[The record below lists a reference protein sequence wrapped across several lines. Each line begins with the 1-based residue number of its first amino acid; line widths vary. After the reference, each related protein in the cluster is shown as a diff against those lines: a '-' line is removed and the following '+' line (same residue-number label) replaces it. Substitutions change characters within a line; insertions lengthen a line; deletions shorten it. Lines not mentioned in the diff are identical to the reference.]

1 MKLLLLSA
9 AGYSTAIGFTFGRWL
24 LMETGEVILLLL
36 HDDHRRAIGKEN
48 DHPNFDSMNVLENY
62 SCVDEQHQQQ
72 HQQLREVEPN
82 EEQSLLQNMGH
93 TFLSIASSPILRT
106 TILLLIVI
114 SSTTLLVGIVVLI
127 HQFQN
132 IKYHIIST
140 IRNGKET
147 FHRQVVVPTIDKMD
161 QLVLDDIFEI
171 IMQRGMEVCL
181 GMFGGVLLYNVSP
194 MLPLLGG
201 SIGPE
206 VGNAGEDVPSS
217 DNATIAREVRRRIL
231 NATDPTL
238 ERLVFYPGGVW
249 EIVSPKW
256 RDYLVTNLTPGT
268 VRSEQQK
275 IDNIPATATTMT
287 TTSVVVVDET
297 SSENDNDDD
306 SLDTPIVSSVPS
318 SPPRSALERKGCT
331 MGSDKSDNH
340 QQQPNVRRTTT
351 HEEHLRQQRS
361 RGVIQPPTTTSPPT
375 SLPPNDFH
383 LEKILHRT
391 SLITTILFTYH
402 LYRSPNTRKAWGY
415 MANSLTSLGLLSTA
429 IGAGL
434 VSSAL
439 RSNPSINDGIIHP
452 IMNVIWATV
461 MGQQQRW
468 KTRLHDVGG
477 GNGTGR
483 GGGSEL
489 VVMKRIHWMFHRL
502 RDEIQKN
509 KRYIV
514 AIIMLYGIGRLS
526 RNNRVRRIGGRA
538 P

>member
-1 MKLLLLSA
+1 
-9 AGYSTAIGFTFGRWL
+9 
-24 LMETGEVILLLL
+24 
-36 HDDHRRAIGKEN
+36 
-48 DHPNFDSMNVLENY
+48 
-62 SCVDEQHQQQ
+62 
-72 HQQLREVEPN
+72 
-82 EEQSLLQNMGH
+82 
-93 TFLSIASSPILRT
+93 
-106 TILLLIVI
+106 
-114 SSTTLLVGIVVLI
+114 
-127 HQFQN
+127 
-132 IKYHIIST
+132 
-140 IRNGKET
+140 
-147 FHRQVVVPTIDKMD
+147 
-161 QLVLDDIFEI
+161 
-171 IMQRGMEVCL
+171 
-181 GMFGGVLLYNVSP
+181 LYNVSP

-318 SPPRSALERKGCT
+318 SPPRSALERKGI
-331 MGSDKSDNH
+331 DESDNH
-340 QQQPNVRRTTT
+340 HHHPNVRRTTT
-351 HEEHLRQQRS
+351 HEEHLRLQRA
-361 RGVIQPPTTTSPPT
+361 RGAIQPPTATSPPP
-375 SLPPNDFH
+375 SILPKDFH
-383 LEKILHRT
+383 LEKLLHRT
-391 SLITTILFTYH
+391 SLITTILFICH
-402 LYRSPNTRKAWGY
+402 LYRSPNTRKAWRL

-429 IGAGL
+429 ISAG
-434 VSSAL
+434 VISSTL
-439 RSNPSINDGIIHP
+439 RSNPSMADGIINP
-452 IMNVIWATV
+452 ITNVIWASV
-461 MGQQQRW
+461 MGRQQQWW
-468 KTRLHDVGG
+468 KTRLHVGD
-477 GNGTGR
+477 GNGTCG

-489 VVMKRIHWMFHRL
+489 VLHRMHWMFHRL
-502 RDEIQKN
+502 RDEIQRK

-514 AIIMLYGIGRLS
+514 AMIMLYGLGRLS
-526 RNNRVRRIGGRA
+526 KNSRVRRVGGRA